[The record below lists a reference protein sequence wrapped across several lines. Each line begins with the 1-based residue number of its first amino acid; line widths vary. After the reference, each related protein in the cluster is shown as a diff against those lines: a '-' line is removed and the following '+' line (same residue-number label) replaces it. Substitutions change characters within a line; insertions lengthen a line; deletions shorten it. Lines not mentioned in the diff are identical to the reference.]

1 MSASL
6 ETTETSHINAAATNQ
21 PAGEVPPLEEDAAG
35 IAAPP
40 APDMHEN
47 AAAPETTEV
56 PTTTATAPLLVAV
69 SSVPPALPRQK
80 PQKRVQFASPKR
92 RALSYATK
100 ATPAGTTPR
109 RFPIVFGRSSHR
121 VVVTAPIEQLV
132 AAEAAY
138 TLPPMAPLLW
148 KERFAL
154 GYAGT
159 KRVLALRASAPIVD
173 ELTFSSKDAGF
184 SRPLVL
190 ALGAAYCT
198 TITSIAMPRCGLD
211 SATALA
217 LFRLLKSST
226 SISSIDVSDNGL
238 GDDDMPA
245 LCAALRINTSLT
257 RLVLTR
263 NGLSARSLRCLALA
277 LQDNMDGSLLS
288 LDLSYNPLLAASSQL
303 LADCLSVNETLTSLN
318 VAATHVVE
326 SIVLSGLWRNYT
338 LHELQLQQLDGPS
351 PRMATDENGRLAQDH
366 LNISHAPEVIEGL
379 RRATSGLAHCN
390 LTGVLLP
397 IQTIKSSRW
406 IRLPAASLNE
416 LDGRVIAGL
425 LHQNLSLLEL
435 DLASNHLGAES
446 VAAIMVAMQ
455 ACPTLRT
462 VDLSDNGVGAYIGE
476 ALGQSLTANTT
487 VGTVKVA
494 ALIHDVQQLRGN
506 SDEVDELNITKEM
519 LAEPLDFWIVTM
531 LLGVNRR
538 TVIFNELQIPPL
550 EDHIDY
556 CHTHLADYEASFLA
570 VRIRHHSHLQ
580 VLQLNCCSLTSYAG
594 VVLADALRNHTV
606 LQHCLEHNHSLTH
619 LNLSWNQLNN
629 DGVLP
634 LRVSLA
640 ANRALRR
647 LDLRG
652 NAISTIG
659 IVAIGTGIAANACLE
674 ELYLRW
680 NDVAPRGAT
689 SLATALTRN
698 KNLRVLDI
706 EQQHMEVDGAVAF
719 AAMLRSNK
727 ALTVLNLRSDL
738 VLHPTT
744 TLTTDGATALA
755 MALRENT
762 TLKELNLAEN
772 RLTVEGCEALIG
784 GVANLRLQKLDL
796 SYSELTSELA
806 AAFFAQLAHNTCME
820 ELNVEHNNIG
830 PDGFK
835 ACLRALCVNRT
846 LRNLNIGYCH
856 VTEEGMILVE
866 KQARLFALL
875 RLRLV
880 GNRVT
885 PSTKARLQALHVSV
899 VLDI

>member
-1 MSASL
+1 MAL
-6 ETTETSHINAAATNQ
+6 ETGESTTAEPPPATTHQ
-21 PAGEVPPLEEDAAG
+21 PTTTGEIPSPHDAVVVT
-35 IAAPP
+35 AAPSDGSNDNP
-40 APDMHEN
+40 STVVG
-47 AAAPETTEV
+47 PETVEA
-56 PTTTATAPLLVAV
+56 PTTTAIAPLVVAAV
-69 SSVPPALPRQK
+69 SSSISPVLPRRK
-80 PQKRVQFASPKR
+80 PPKRVHFASSPKR
-92 RALSYATK
+92 RALSFATK
-100 ATPAGTTPR
+100 ATREGAS
-109 RFPIVFGRSSHR
+109 RFPISFGRSTHR
-121 VVVTAPIEQLV
+121 VVVSTAPAPIEQLV
-132 AAEAAY
+132 ANEATY

-159 KRVLALRASAPIVD
+159 KRVHALRTNTPIVD
-173 ELTFSSKDAGF
+173 ELTFSSRDGL
-184 SRPLVL
+184 SRQQRPLVL
-190 ALGAAYCT
+190 ALGAAYCS
-198 TITSIAMPRCGLD
+198 TITSIVMPKCGLD

-217 LFRLLKSST
+217 LFRVLTT
-226 SISSIDVSDNGL
+226 SHSITSLDVSDNSL
-238 GDDDMPA
+238 CDDDMPA
-245 LCAALRINTSLT
+245 LCVALRTNTSLT

-263 NGLSARSLRCLALA
+263 NGISARSFQCLAFA
-277 LQDNMDGSLLS
+277 LQENIDGSLLS

-326 SIVLSGLWRNYT
+326 PIVLSGLWRNYT
-338 LHELQLQQLDGPS
+338 LHELQLQQLDS
-351 PRMATDENGRLAQDH
+351 PVPRAATDENGRLAQDH
-366 LNISHAPEVIEGL
+366 LNITHAPEVIEGL

-406 IRLPAASLNE
+406 IHLPAAALNE

-425 LHQNLSLLEL
+425 LSQNLALLEL

-446 VAAIMVAMQ
+446 VAAIMVAMK

-476 ALGQSLTANTT
+476 ALGQSLTTNTT

-494 ALIHDVQQLRGN
+494 DLIHDVQQLRGN
-506 SDEVDELNITKEM
+506 SDEVEELTITKEM
-519 LAEPLDFWIVTM
+519 LADPLDFWVVTM

-538 TVIFNELQIPPL
+538 TLIFNELQIPAL

-594 VVLADALRNHTV
+594 LVLADALRNHTV
-606 LQHCLEHNHSLTH
+606 LQHVSLENNALGPIGGRAITECLEHNHCLTH

-652 NAISTIG
+652 NGISTIG
-659 IVAIGTGIAANACLE
+659 VVAIGTGIATNACLE

-719 AAMLRSNK
+719 ATMLRSNK
-727 ALTVLNLRSDL
+727 ALTALNMRSDL

-762 TLKELNLAEN
+762 T
-772 RLTVEGCEALIG
+772 
-784 GVANLRLQKLDL
+784 
-796 SYSELTSELA
+796 SS
-806 AAFFAQLAHNTCME
+806 
-820 ELNVEHNNIG
+820 
-830 PDGFK
+830 
-835 ACLRALCVNRT
+835 
-846 LRNLNIGYCH
+846 
-856 VTEEGMILVE
+856 
-866 KQARLFALL
+866 
-875 RLRLV
+875 
-880 GNRVT
+880 
-885 PSTKARLQALHVSV
+885 
-899 VLDI
+899 